1 MNYPLKSIKIIFIL
15 LLIVTQ
21 FSGSV
26 LASEYAS
33 EIFYKI
39 RTESN
44 SSSESIGSYSKGC
57 LSGGMYLP
65 SHAEYYDVLRPSRN
79 RFWGHP
85 DLIEFIELTSE
96 QIFNK
101 FGNGLLIGDLSMPR
115 GGPMPYGHK
124 SHQNGLDVDI
134 YYEKKPDFQMD
145 RFKLETYN
153 PKSLLSPNQREIN
166 YKLWTEYQYDL
177 LKITSKNDRV
187 ARVFV
192 NPLIKNEICKIAIK
206 KGDTDWLNKIRPW
219 GGHYK
224 HFHVR
229 LTCPEGS
236 NDCINQAPIKQ
247 SDGCGNEI
255 QSWLQKDKVFES
267 NSTKIKK
274 WMLLSE
280 LPNSCKNIIR
290 D

>member
-1 MNYPLKSIKIIFIL
+1 MKFLLKIIIICL
-15 LLIVTQ
+15 VLSTQ
-21 FSGSV
+21 FPV
-26 LASEYAS
+26 RMFANEYAS

-44 SSSESIGSYSKGC
+44 LSSESIGSYSKGC
-57 LSGGMYLP
+57 LAGGVYLP
-65 SHAEYYDVLRPSRN
+65 SHAKHYDALKPSRN

-85 DLIEFIELTSE
+85 DLIEFIEITSE
-96 QIFNK
+96 KIFNE
-101 FGNGLLIGDLSMPR
+101 FGTGLLIGDLSMPR

-134 YYEKKPDFQMD
+134 FYERKPEYQLD
-145 RFKLETYN
+145 RFKLETYK

-166 YKLWTEYQYDL
+166 YELWTDYHYEL
-177 LKITSKNDRV
+177 LKITSENDRV

-192 NPLIKNEICKIAIK
+192 NPLIKKKLCKKAADIN
-206 KGDTDWLNKIRPW
+206 DVDWLSKIRPW
-219 GGHYK
+219 GGHYN

-229 LTCPEGS
+229 LTCPVGS
-236 NDCINQAPIKQ
+236 KNCVNQAPVTQ
-247 SDGCGNEI
+247 DDGCASEL
-255 QSWLQKDKVFES
+255 QSWLKKDKLFES

-280 LPNSCKNIIR
+280 LPNSCRKIIR

>member
-1 MNYPLKSIKIIFIL
+1 MKPLLKIIIICLVL
-15 LLIVTQ
+15 LTQ
-21 FSGSV
+21 FPLSIV
-26 LASEYAS
+26 ANEYAS

-39 RTESN
+39 RTESGSN
-44 SSSESIGSYSKGC
+44 SESIGSYSKGC
-57 LSGGMYLP
+57 LSGGVYLP
-65 SHAEYYDVLRPSRN
+65 SHAEHYDVLKPSRN

-96 QIFNK
+96 KIYNEFV
-101 FGNGLLIGDLSMPR
+101 NGLLIGDLSMPR

-134 YYEKKPDFQMD
+134 FYEKKPEYQLD
-145 RFKLETYN
+145 RFKLETYK

-166 YKLWTEYQYDL
+166 YKLWTDYHYEL
-177 LKITSKNDRV
+177 LKITSKNERV
-187 ARVFV
+187 ARIFV
-192 NPLIKNEICKIAIK
+192 NPLIKNEICKMAVK
-206 KGDTDWLNKIRPW
+206 KDDTDWLNKIRPW
-219 GGHYK
+219 GGHYN

-236 NDCINQAPIKQ
+236 KDCINQVPVNQ
-247 SDGCGNEI
+247 GDGCGGELK
-255 QSWLQKDKVFES
+255 SWLKKDKVFES